1 MTRDRDICALC
12 DEFNVKQADP
22 EQAAIGMGR
31 CLARTSGHLSTHVG
45 WDDGACVLFRLDR
58 PNLARRQQYI
68 QIQKLN
74 RTSPP

>member
-1 MTRDRDICALC
+1 MARDRDICALC
-12 DEFNVKQADP
+12 DEFSVKQADP
-22 EQAAIGMGR
+22 EQAALGMGR

-58 PNLARRQQYI
+58 VNLVRRQQYV
-68 QIQKLN
+68 QVQKLN